1 MACNGNEL
9 QTCGDNGQFQD
20 SQACAQA
27 CSPTLG
33 CVVCVPD
40 TATCNG
46 DVAHACNADGTG
58 YTDETCDSALGE
70 TCDPAQGGCTG
81 PCATKTLGQSY
92 IGCEYYPTVTGNIV
106 GDAFSYAVAISN
118 TSATVATVT
127 IDGGA
132 LTTPMVVMVQP
143 NHVLVQTLPW
153 QQALKMCNAADTPEV
168 AGCDGLAMAEPGIVT
183 KGAYHLRSD
192 NPITLYQFNALEY
205 VINGNDDSFSNDAS
219 LLLPTNVWRSSY
231 YTASFVGVAEA
242 SYPGLMTVT
251 ATQPST
257 MVTINSRADTGAGTG
272 IGALSVG
279 TPQTVMLNAGDV
291 LELTSDG
298 GDFTGTK
305 VDSSAPVQVIG
316 GHFCTQVPVGTP
328 ACDHLEESMF
338 GVDTLGTTYVVNAP
352 AVASIPN
359 GKVEVIRIVATQPG
373 TTLTYDPP
381 QSDALAT
388 IANAGDFIEINNNSA
403 SFKVTANNKILVAQ
417 YMEGQEAGGN
427 QGDPAMTLAVPV
439 EQFRTSYAFHAPIT
453 YTSNYVD
460 ITAPTGAT
468 VMLDGAP
475 VPLTAIGTT
484 GYSIGRARSISA
496 GPANDGNHSITGDQ
510 GFAISVYGY
519 GQYTAYWYPGGLN
532 LTSVIN

>member
-257 MVTINSRADTGAGTG
+257 MVTINSRADTGAG
-272 IGALSVG
+272 
-279 TPQTVMLNAGDV
+279 
-291 LELTSDG
+291 ERR
-298 GDFTGTK
+298 
-305 VDSSAPVQVIG
+305 
-316 GHFCTQVPVGTP
+316 H
-328 ACDHLEESMF
+328 
-338 GVDTLGTTYVVNAP
+338 
-352 AVASIPN
+352 
-359 GKVEVIRIVATQPG
+359 AT
-373 TTLTYDPP
+373 DR
-381 QSDALAT
+381 DAQR
-388 IANAGDFIEINNNSA
+388 G
-403 SFKVTANNKILVAQ
+403 
-417 YMEGQEAGGN
+417 
-427 QGDPAMTLAVPV
+427 
-439 EQFRTSYAFHAPIT
+439 
-453 YTSNYVD
+453 
-460 ITAPTGAT
+460 
-468 VMLDGAP
+468 
-475 VPLTAIGTT
+475 
-484 GYSIGRARSISA
+484 
-496 GPANDGNHSITGDQ
+496 
-510 GFAISVYGY
+510 
-519 GQYTAYWYPGGLN
+519 
-532 LTSVIN
+532 

>member
-242 SYPGLMTVT
+242 SDPGLMTVT

-257 MVTINSRADTGAGTG
+257 MVTINSRADTGAG
-272 IGALSVG
+272 
-279 TPQTVMLNAGDV
+279 
-291 LELTSDG
+291 ERR
-298 GDFTGTK
+298 
-305 VDSSAPVQVIG
+305 
-316 GHFCTQVPVGTP
+316 H
-328 ACDHLEESMF
+328 
-338 GVDTLGTTYVVNAP
+338 
-352 AVASIPN
+352 
-359 GKVEVIRIVATQPG
+359 AT
-373 TTLTYDPP
+373 DR
-381 QSDALAT
+381 DAQR
-388 IANAGDFIEINNNSA
+388 G
-403 SFKVTANNKILVAQ
+403 
-417 YMEGQEAGGN
+417 
-427 QGDPAMTLAVPV
+427 
-439 EQFRTSYAFHAPIT
+439 
-453 YTSNYVD
+453 
-460 ITAPTGAT
+460 
-468 VMLDGAP
+468 
-475 VPLTAIGTT
+475 
-484 GYSIGRARSISA
+484 
-496 GPANDGNHSITGDQ
+496 
-510 GFAISVYGY
+510 
-519 GQYTAYWYPGGLN
+519 
-532 LTSVIN
+532 